1 MIRFARGFDLG
12 RIWVNFPGLHFRR
25 DRLCAITAEL
35 KMNHVDE
42 CHFIPF
48 LPIPYLTFF
57 PSSVVLVLIIL
68 VQCLSDAILV
78 GLLLG
83 CELDSTTYL
92 KPCIGVLR
100 FNLRSIAY
108 YDEIDC

>member
-1 MIRFARGFDLG
+1 MSFYSFS
-12 RIWVNFPGLHFRR
+12 
-25 DRLCAITAEL
+25 
-35 KMNHVDE
+35 
-42 CHFIPF
+42 
-48 LPIPYLTFF
+48 PYSLSDIF
-57 PSSVVLVLIIL
+57 SLVVVLVLIIL